1 VTKNN
6 SLLSYIQYSS
16 LGSIRSILIIL
27 IGIVHSSINM
37 FNKNSCR
44 ICGIYLTPSV
54 ICKICNEFVL
64 WICFKCNKIV
74 EAKHSDYYC
83 TVLMSRRSEL
93 GLQEPDGI
101 EMIINR

>member
-1 VTKNN
+1 
-6 SLLSYIQYSS
+6 
-16 LGSIRSILIIL
+16 
-27 IGIVHSSINM
+27 M

-74 EAKHSDYYC
+74 EAKHSDFYC
-83 TVLMSRRSEL
+83 TFLISRRLEL
-93 GLQEPDGI
+93 GLQDSNGFA
-101 EMIINR
+101 MIISK